1 MYADVLVQYGVKSL
15 DHTFTY
21 YVPEELRDDLKVGMK
36 VSVGFGRQ
44 NLNGFVLNIHD
55 DIEESDF
62 EIKSIESIIILY
74 FL

>member
-36 VSVGFGRQ
+36 VSVSFGRQ
-44 NLNGFVLNIHD
+44 NINGFVLNIHD

-62 EIKSIESIIILY
+62 D
-74 FL
+74 